1 VKYLPYQIYHIYN
14 QGNNRQ
20 KIFFKHDNYLFF
32 QQKMIHYLLPL
43 VDVLA
48 YCLMPNHF
56 HWLVFTRPEAC
67 EKSNFPKPRKKYTE
81 SGYDDPHPDCQ
92 QNLSKAIA
100 VMLRSY
106 TRAVN
111 LQEDRSGSLFR
122 HKTKAKDARLEGLV
136 CLEGPNRRQFF
147 NYGNEY
153 ALQCFEYI
161 HENPVEAGLV
171 NSPLLWQYSSA
182 KVYHGNQTALICN
195 QLLTRQLLFS

>member
-1 VKYLPYQIYHIYN
+1 MKYLPFQIYHIYN

-20 KIFFKHDNYLFF
+20 KIFFNDENYMFF
-32 QQKMIHYLLPL
+32 QQKMIHYLLPC
-43 VDVLA
+43 VDIMA

-56 HWLVFTRPEAC
+56 HWLIFTKPEAC
-67 EKSNFPKPRKKYTE
+67 HKSNFTKPRRKYFATDHE
-81 SGYDDPHPDCQ
+81 DPYPDHQ

-106 TRAVN
+106 TRAIN
-111 LQEDRSGSLFR
+111 LQEKRTGSLFR

-136 CLEGPNRRQFF
+136 SLEGPNRQQFF
-147 NYGNEY
+147 KYGNEY

-171 NSPLLWQYSSA
+171 NSPLAWQFSSA
-182 KVYHGNQTALICN
+182 KVYHGNQPALICN
-195 QLLTRQLLFS
+195 KEITQKVLFS

>member
-1 VKYLPYQIYHIYN
+1 MTYLPFQIYHIYN
-14 QGNNRQ
+14 QGNNKQ
-20 KIFFKHDNYLFF
+20 KIFFSHDNYLFF
-32 QQKMIHYLLPL
+32 QQKMIHYLLPY

-56 HWLVFTRPEAC
+56 HWLVFTRSEAC
-67 EKSNFPKPRKKYTE
+67 EKSNFIKPRKQYLETNF
-81 SGYDDPHPDCQ
+81 DDPNPDHQ

-111 LQEDRSGSLFR
+111 LQEKRTGSLFR
-122 HKTKAKDARLEGLV
+122 HKTKAKDARIEGLV

-147 NYGNEY
+147 KYGNEY

-161 HENPVEAGLV
+161 HQNPVEAGLAA
-171 NSPLLWQYSSA
+171 SSLLWPYSSA
-182 KVYHGNQTALICN
+182 KVYHGNQTALFCN
-195 QLLTRQLLFS
+195 KPLTRYLLFS